1 MSNDA
6 TFATDEVTE
15 SKVPSKARVWAGR
28 ALGGLVVAFMV
39 FDGAMKIV
47 RAAPAVEGTV
57 KMGFSAGSVVG
68 IGVLALACTL
78 LYAIPR
84 TAVLG
89 AVLLTAYL
97 GGAMATHVRIGV
109 EAFPIVFVLAFGA
122 LVWGSLRLRDPR
134 VGRLLSRP

>member
-1 MSNDA
+1 M
-6 TFATDEVTE
+6 TTKKLWTG
-15 SKVPSKARVWAGR
+15 RV
-28 ALGGLVVAFMV
+28 LGALVVLFMT
-39 FDGAMKIV
+39 FDGAMKIAK
-47 RAAPAVEGTV
+47 AAPAVEGTV
-57 KMGFSAGSVVG
+57 RMGFPASSVVG

-97 GGAMATHVRIGV
+97 GGAMAAHVRLGV

-122 LVWGSLRLRDPR
+122 LVWGSLWLRDAR
-134 VGRLLSRP
+134 VRTWIAR